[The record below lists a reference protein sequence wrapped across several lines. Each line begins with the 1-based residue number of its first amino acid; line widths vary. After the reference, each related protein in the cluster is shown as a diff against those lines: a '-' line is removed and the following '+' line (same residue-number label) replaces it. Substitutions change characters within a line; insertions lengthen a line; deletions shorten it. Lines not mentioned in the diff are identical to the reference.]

1 MNITI
6 DGRVIEVIPSD
17 KNIVDVAGRAKI
29 GIPDT
34 CYRVKKNKGCC
45 QACVVEIDGEQ
56 KYACATVPSEGM
68 NVVVGREDLKA
79 IRKQR
84 LFVYQESIKNGTP
97 SGCSCS
103 DTKDGSE

>member
-6 DGRVIEVIPSD
+6 DGQVVEVIPSD
-17 KNIVDVAGRAKI
+17 KTIVDVADRAKI
-29 GIPDT
+29 RIPDA
-34 CYRVKKNKGCC
+34 CYRVEKSKGCC

-56 KYACATVPSEGM
+56 RYACATAPKEGM
-68 NVVVGREDLKA
+68 NVVVSREDLKA

-84 LFVYQESIKNGTP
+84 LFVYQENIKKGTP

-103 DTKDGSE
+103 DAKDCSE